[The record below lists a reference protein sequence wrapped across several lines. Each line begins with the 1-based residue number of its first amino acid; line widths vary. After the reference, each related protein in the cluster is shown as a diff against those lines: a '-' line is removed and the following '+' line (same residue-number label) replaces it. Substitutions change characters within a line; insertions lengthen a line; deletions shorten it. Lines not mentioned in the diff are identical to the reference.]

1 MSFSAGL
8 LRAFFFFLLRQNA
21 VLDLLL
27 YDSVEWIGGIRI
39 GGCLGSTDHAMLEFM
54 LLRDTDWQ
62 RSKIRK
68 LNFKKDKLQL
78 FRESVLKDKGVEQI

>member
-1 MSFSAGL
+1 M
-8 LRAFFFFLLRQNA
+8 
-21 VLDLLL
+21 LDLLL

-39 GGCLGSTDHAMLEFM
+39 GGCLGSTDHTMLEFM

-68 LNFKKDKLQL
+68 LNFKKNKLQL